1 MNEQTVEKLV
11 EVLREVPPEE
21 RDEVVVKAKN
31 QLEEEEKESKP
42 KKEDLEKL
50 FDTQIK
56 ILKDRGCPAAVIID
70 MLQEQRDDVLQKAS
84 EIPIGKKHIAF
95 LPVIPRT
102 FLSIYTQMQ
111 MVRNG
116 DKIGYTYLKPSE
128 ITDVVETPAD
138 PYYIFD
144 VEDGEA
150 MLGKSPQNAEKT
162 IKQQNWRGLTEVEVI
177 ALAIHTDVLSRHHVD
192 ALGSRYGSDGVPS
205 LWLDGD
211 GPRLGWG
218 PLDNADD
225 WWGAASCRSN

>member
-11 EVLREVPPEE
+11 EVLREVPSEK

-50 FDTQIK
+50 FDTQIQT
-56 ILKDRGCPAAVIID
+56 LKDRGCPAVIID

-177 ALAIHTDVLSRHHVD
+177 ALAIHTDVRHCVD
-192 ALGSRYGSDGVPS
+192 ALGSRCGSAGVPT
-205 LWLDGD
+205 LWLHDAE
-211 GPRLGWG
+211 PRLDWVN
-218 PLDNADD
+218 LDGARDR
-225 WWGAASCRSN
+225 WGAASCPQ

>member
-11 EVLREVPPEE
+11 EVLREVPSEK

-50 FDTQIK
+50 FDTQIQT
-56 ILKDRGCPAAVIID
+56 LKDRGCPAVIID

-192 ALGSRYGSDGVPS
+192 ALGSRCGSGRVPS
-205 LWLDGD
+205 LWLSGG
-211 GPRLGWG
+211 GPGLSWAD
-218 PLDNADD
+218 LDNASGE
-225 WWGAASCRSN
+225 WGAASRRSN

>member
-11 EVLREVPPEE
+11 EVLREVPSEK

-56 ILKDRGCPAAVIID
+56 ILKDRGCPAVIID

-162 IKQQNWRGLTEVEVI
+162 IKQQNRRGLTTVEVI
-177 ALAIHTDVLSRHHVD
+177 ALAIHTDVRHCVD
-192 ALGSRYGSDGVPS
+192 ALGSRCGSAGVPT
-205 LWLDGD
+205 LWLHDAE
-211 GPRLGWG
+211 PRLDWVN
-218 PLDNADD
+218 LDGARDR
-225 WWGAASCRSN
+225 WGAASCPQ

>member
-31 QLEEEEKESKP
+31 QLEEEEKESKR

-50 FDTQIK
+50 FDSQIK
-56 ILKDRGCPAAVIID
+56 KMIDRGCPLEIVN
-70 MLQEQRDDVLQKAS
+70 MLREQRDRVLQKVS
-84 EIPIGKKHIAF
+84 EITIGKKHIPF

-162 IKQQNWRGLTEVEVI
+162 IKQQNRRGLTEVEVI

-192 ALGSRYGSDGVPS
+192 ALGSRCGSAGVPT
-205 LWLDGD
+205 LWLHDAE
-211 GPRLGWG
+211 PRLDWVN
-218 PLDNADD
+218 LDGARDR
-225 WWGAASCRSN
+225 WGAASCPQ

>member
-11 EVLREVPPEE
+11 EVLREVPSKE

-50 FDTQIK
+50 FDTQIQT
-56 ILKDRGCPAAVIID
+56 LKDRGCPAVIID

-177 ALAIHTDVLSRHHVD
+177 ALAIHTDVRHCVD
-192 ALGSRYGSDGVPS
+192 ALGSRCGSAGVPT
-205 LWLDGD
+205 LWLHDAE
-211 GPRLGWG
+211 PRLDWVN
-218 PLDNADD
+218 LDGARDR
-225 WWGAASCRSN
+225 WGAASCPQ

>member
-56 ILKDRGCPAAVIID
+56 ILKDRGCPAVIID

-177 ALAIHTDVLSRHHVD
+177 ALAIHTDVLSRHYVD
-192 ALGSRYGSDGVPS
+192 ALGSRCGSDGVPG
-205 LWLDGD
+205 LWLDD
-211 GPRLGWG
+211 GKPELGWDY
-218 PLDNADD
+218 LDDANDR
-225 WWGAASCRSN
+225 WGAASRP

>member
-116 DKIGYTYLKPSE
+116 DKIGYTCLKPSE

-177 ALAIHTDVLSRHHVD
+177 ALAIHTDVRHCVD
-192 ALGSRYGSDGVPS
+192 ALGSRCGSAGVPT
-205 LWLDGD
+205 LWLHDAE
-211 GPRLGWG
+211 PRLDWVN
-218 PLDNADD
+218 LDGARDR
-225 WWGAASCRSN
+225 WGAASCPQ

>member
-50 FDTQIK
+50 FDTQIQT
-56 ILKDRGCPAAVIID
+56 LKDRGCPAVIID

-162 IKQQNWRGLTEVEVI
+162 IKQQNRRGLTEVEVI
-177 ALAIHTDVLSRHHVD
+177 ALAIHTDVRHCVD
-192 ALGSRYGSDGVPS
+192 ALGSRCGSAGVPT
-205 LWLDGD
+205 LWLHDAE
-211 GPRLGWG
+211 PRLDWVN
-218 PLDNADD
+218 LDGARDR
-225 WWGAASCRSN
+225 WGAASCPQ

>member
-31 QLEEEEKESKP
+31 QLEEEEKESKR

-50 FDTQIK
+50 FDSQIK
-56 ILKDRGCPAAVIID
+56 KMIDRGCPLEIVN
-70 MLQEQRDDVLQKAS
+70 MLREQRDRVLQKVS
-84 EIPIGKKHIAF
+84 EITIGKKHIPF

-162 IKQQNWRGLTEVEVI
+162 IKQQNRRGLTEVEVI
-177 ALAIHTDVLSRHHVD
+177 ALAIHTDVRHCVD
-192 ALGSRYGSDGVPS
+192 ALGSRCGSGGVPF

-211 GPRLGWG
+211 LPELDWG
-218 PLDNADD
+218 SLDLAGGR
-225 WWGAASCRSN
+225 WGAASRRSN

>member
-11 EVLREVPPEE
+11 EVLREVPPKE

-162 IKQQNWRGLTEVEVI
+162 IKQQNRRGLTEVEVI
-177 ALAIHTDVLSRHHVD
+177 ALAIHTDVRHCVD
-192 ALGSRYGSDGVPS
+192 ALGSRCGSAGVPT
-205 LWLDGD
+205 LWLHDAE
-211 GPRLGWG
+211 PRLDWVN
-218 PLDNADD
+218 LDGARDR
-225 WWGAASCRSN
+225 WGAASCPQ

>member
-1 MNEQTVEKLV
+1 
-11 EVLREVPPEE
+11 
-21 RDEVVVKAKN
+21 VKAKN

-56 ILKDRGCPAAVIID
+56 ILKDRGCPAVIID

-162 IKQQNWRGLTEVEVI
+162 IKQQNRRGLTEVEVI
-177 ALAIHTDVLSRHHVD
+177 ALAIHTDVRHCVD
-192 ALGSRYGSDGVPS
+192 ALGSRCGSAGVPT
-205 LWLDGD
+205 LWLHDAE
-211 GPRLGWG
+211 PRLDWVN
-218 PLDNADD
+218 LDGARDR
-225 WWGAASCRSN
+225 WGAASCPQ